1 MARSHVTPNQ
11 GKAQSIT
18 PTTRSQGKPQQVPKQ
33 RPVVVSCIQPTS
45 EMHIGNYFGAITNWV
60 RLQATHTCI
69 YGVADL
75 HAMTMPYAPAQL
87 RAFTERM
94 VVDLLTCGIDPEQ
107 ATIFIQSLVPE
118 HTELCW
124 LLQCV
129 CPYDTLAQMT
139 QFQDKASLLKEAG
152 QFVSAGLFTYPILQA
167 TDMLMYHAAFTP
179 VGKDQAQHLELAQ
192 TIAQHFNYRFG
203 TYFPI
208 PQPLFTETPR
218 IMSLSDPE
226 RKMSKSQGPHSYI
239 GLFEDAAS
247 IRAKVKAAVTDVGIL
262 PKGVVMSA
270 GIANL
275 FTILDA
281 CGHGTDAASLRQDY
295 AAGNLRYPVLKE
307 AVADALVTLTQGLR
321 ARRQDVLAQMPDQSR
336 RIAHLS
342 EQAREI
348 ARTTLRAVRAV
359 VGLPERSS

>member
-1 MARSHVTPNQ
+1 MAKSVVTSTR
-11 GKAQSIT
+11 GKRHSAH
-18 PTTRSQGKPQQVPKQ
+18 PTVRSQAQLATAKEQ

-94 VVDLLTCGIDPEQ
+94 VVDLLTCGIDPER
-107 ATIFIQSLVPE
+107 AILFIQSLVPE

-139 QFQDKASLLKEAG
+139 QFQDKAALLKDAG
-152 QFVSAGLFTYPILQA
+152 QFVATGLFTYPVLQA

-192 TIAQHFNYRFG
+192 NIAQRFNYRFG
-203 TYFPI
+203 PYFPI
-208 PQPLFTETPR
+208 PQPMYTETSR
-218 IMSLSDPE
+218 IMSLADPE
-226 RKMSKSQGPHSYI
+226 RKMSKSQGPGSYI
-239 GLFEDAAS
+239 GLFEDEAS
-247 IRAKVKAAVTDVGIL
+247 LRAKVKAAVTDAGIL
-262 PKGVVMSA
+262 PKGVAMSP
-270 GIANL
+270 GVANL
-275 FTILDA
+275 FAILEA
-281 CGHGTDAASLRQDY
+281 CGHAADAANLRQDY
-295 AAGNLRYPVLKE
+295 AAGRLRYPVLKD
-307 AVADALVTLTQGLR
+307 AVADALVALTQSLR
-321 ARRQDVLAQMPDQSR
+321 TRRQDVLAQMPDQAQ
-336 RIAHLS
+336 RIAELS
-342 EQAREI
+342 ERAGEI
-348 ARTTLRAVRAV
+348 ARATLREVRAV
-359 VGLPERSS
+359 VGLPARSM